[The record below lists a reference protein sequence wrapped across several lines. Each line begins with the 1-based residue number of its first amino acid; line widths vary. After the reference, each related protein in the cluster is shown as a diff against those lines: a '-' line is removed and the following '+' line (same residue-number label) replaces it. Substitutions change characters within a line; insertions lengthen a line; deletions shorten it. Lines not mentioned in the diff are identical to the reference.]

1 MVGARGPTLAQAGV
15 RLTALVLLIAC
26 LFNVADSPSS
36 TALAAV
42 CAGDE
47 QILLAPAAPQVG
59 SSLMVAAM
67 SGFPHEDVLLLGP
80 SGPIPVARVAI
91 GERFVWQ
98 EIVVVDRP
106 GANLFVFGVAGGATP
121 VTTCADASI
130 LVAEVS
136 ASTLGDLLNPYGQH
150 AVNRTGP
157 SQPSQPSSASGQPGE
172 TDTLADPEGDD
183 LEPADGEES
192 SDGPQP
198 APRRRST
205 RTPTPQPDNE
215 NENGN
220 DNEPGATK
228 TPTRT
233 PTSTR
238 VPTSMREPTSTRVPT
253 ATRTP
258 RPPATDT
265 PVPTPTRTPRPPATD
280 TPEPTPTLGPPSLE
294 NPPRV
299 TCGQGFT
306 FRGERFGNSRSAVDG
321 EVRIDGREAS
331 ITDWRMTQIQ
341 GIVPLTVRAGNDRLL
356 EVVVSGHRVT
366 KSIGITC

>member
-1 MVGARGPTLAQAGV
+1 MVGARGPALAQTGV
-15 RLTALVLLIAC
+15 RCVALLLLLTCLVDVTI
-26 LFNVADSPSS
+26 SPSS
-36 TALAAV
+36 TALASV

-47 QILLAPAAPQVG
+47 QILLAPTAPHVG
-59 SSLMVAAM
+59 SSLMVAAI
-67 SGFPHEDVLLLGP
+67 SGFPHDNVLLLGP
-80 SGPIPVARVAI
+80 NGPIPVMRVAI

-106 GANLFVFGVAGGATP
+106 GANLFVFGVAGGAVP

-136 ASTLGDLLNPYGQH
+136 ASTLGDLLNPYGQR
-150 AVNRTGP
+150 AVNGTGP
-157 SQPSQPSSASGQPGE
+157 SQPSLPSSASGQPGE
-172 TDTLADPEGDD
+172 TEALADPEGDD
-183 LEPADGEES
+183 LEPADSEES

-198 APRRRST
+198 APRRRPT
-205 RTPTPQPDNE
+205 RTPTPRPDNE

-306 FRGERFGNSRSAVDG
+306 FRGERLGNSRSAVDG
-321 EVRIDGREAS
+321 VVRIDGREAS

-341 GIVPLTVRAGNDRLL
+341 GIVPLNVRAGPDREL
-356 EVVVSGHRVT
+356 EVVVNGHSVRRPIPI
-366 KSIGITC
+366 SC